1 MESSIKDYIEAANT
15 QFKKIPPLLNA
26 WSASS
31 LAEKKGIQMKIENSL
46 KSANS
51 YIDNIKMEIEV
62 LQDENLEKKY
72 RDELQKLKQEYKKL
86 SDEFSSK
93 KKDANGEV
101 DFRDIELSEKPIDK
115 MNVQEAFDRGD
126 QRVKDSGQI
135 INNIQKNVRECNDQA
150 ILIKQELNKQNEQLG
165 VIQGELSE
173 IDESLKRSNKTMR
186 QILRGLA
193 TDKFIL
199 CMIVVIVLIII
210 AIIIVAAVGGD
221 PSNSFNVPHDLF
233 GPKKAANATNA

>member
-1 MESSIKDYIEAANT
+1 MESSIKDYIDAANS

-31 LAEKKGIQMKIENSL
+31 LAEKKGLQIKIETSL

-51 YIDNIKMEIEV
+51 YIGNIKMEIEG
-62 LQDENLEKKY
+62 LTDENLEKKY

-86 SDEFSSK
+86 SDDFENK
-93 KKDANGEV
+93 KNDTNVV

-150 ILIKQELNKQNEQLG
+150 ILIKQELDKQNEQLG

-221 PSNSFNVPHDLF
+221 PNNNFNVPHDLF
-233 GPKKAANATNA
+233 GPKKITNSTTT

>member
-1 MESSIKDYIEAANT
+1 MESSIKDYIDAANN

-31 LAEKKGIQMKIENSL
+31 LAEKKGLQIKIENSL

-51 YIDNIKMEIEV
+51 YIGNIKMEIEG
-62 LQDENLEKKY
+62 LTDENLEKKY
-72 RDELQKLKQEYKKL
+72 RDELQKLKQEYKRL
-86 SDEFSSK
+86 SDDFENK
-93 KKDANGEV
+93 KNDTNVV
-101 DFRDIELSEKPIDK
+101 DFRDIELSDKPIDK
-115 MNVQEAFDRGD
+115 MNIQEAFDRGD
-126 QRVKDSGQI
+126 QRVKESGQI

-150 ILIKQELNKQNEQLG
+150 VLIKQELEKQNEQLG
-165 VIQGELSE
+165 NIQGELSE

-221 PSNSFNVPHDLF
+221 PNNNFNVPHDLF
-233 GPKKAANATNA
+233 GPKKAANVTNS

>member
-1 MESSIKDYIEAANT
+1 MESSIKDYIEAANS

-26 WSASS
+26 WAASS
-31 LAEKKGIQMKIENSL
+31 LAEKKGLQMKIENSL

-51 YIDNIKMEIEV
+51 YIGNIKMEIEG
-62 LQDENLEKKY
+62 LTDENIEKKY
-72 RDELQKLKQEYKKL
+72 RDELQKLKHEYKRL
-86 SDEFSSK
+86 SDDFDSK
-93 KKDANGEV
+93 KNDTNSV

-115 MNVQEAFDRGD
+115 MNIQEAFDRGD
-126 QRVKDSGQI
+126 QRVKEGGQI

-150 ILIKQELNKQNEQLG
+150 ILIKQELDKQNEQLG

-199 CMIVVIVLIII
+199 CMIVVIVLVII

-221 PSNSFNVPHDLF
+221 AAKNFNVPHDLF
-233 GPKKAANATNA
+233 GPNKAVNVTKA

>member
-1 MESSIKDYIEAANT
+1 MESSIKDYIEAANA

-31 LAEKKGIQMKIENSL
+31 LAEKKGLQIKIETSL

-51 YIDNIKMEIEV
+51 YIGNIKMEIEG
-62 LQDENLEKKY
+62 LTDENLEKKY

-86 SDEFSSK
+86 SDDFQNK
-93 KKDANGEV
+93 KNDTNTLNFG
-101 DFRDIELSEKPIDK
+101 DIELMEKPIDK
-115 MNVQEAFDRGD
+115 MNVQEAFDHGD
-126 QRVKDSGQI
+126 QRVKDSGQV

-150 ILIKQELNKQNEQLG
+150 VLIKQELDKQNEQLG

-199 CMIVVIVLIII
+199 CMIVVIVLVII

-221 PSNSFNVPHDLF
+221 PNNSFNVPHDLF
-233 GPKKAANATNA
+233 GPKKATNVTSS